1 MTKYGKE
8 KTIDE
13 LRDKLSDIEKLYKA
27 ECINWTGIPKD
38 SKEEYSEIIAEELL
52 SRPLDKLLNI
62 QSIPRT
68 KESYYRE
75 NHCNIDINEHSKRA
89 EENFAKR
96 LYKNRKELET
106 LGLIKD
112 FQIPLKNIRNDND
125 KGIGKIDL
133 ISYNEKNKILFLI
146 ELKYTTNKETLLR
159 SILEIYTYSKIV
171 DGTKLIKD
179 FSLLGFVDQIIPC
192 VLLAEGCTSYKELEE
207 MESGKRPNLKKL
219 SRELDIRFFTITMGF
234 SVNEIHL

>member
-13 LRDKLSDIEKLYKA
+13 LRDKLSDIAKLYKA
-27 ECINWTGIPKD
+27 ECINWTGITKD

-52 SRPLDKLLNI
+52 RHLQKLRNI
-62 QSIPRT
+62 PSITRKKTYYT
-68 KESYYRE
+68 K
-75 NHCNIDINEHSKRA
+75 NHSNIDINENNRK
-89 EENFAKR
+89 EENFAKS
-96 LYKNRKELET
+96 LYKNSKELET

-112 FQIPLKNIRNDND
+112 FQIPLKNIKNDND
-125 KGIGKIDL
+125 KVIGKIDL
-133 ISYNEKNKILFLI
+133 ISYNKNNKTLFLI
-146 ELKYTTNKETLLR
+146 ELKYTKNKETLLK

-171 DGTKLIKD
+171 DGTKLIND
-179 FSLLGFVDQIIPC
+179 FELGSVNLEIIPC
-192 VLLAEGCTSYKELEE
+192 VLLAKGCKSYRELEE

-219 SRELDIRFFTITMGF
+219 SRELGIRFFTIAMEF